1 MIKKF
6 IHAAMMAI
14 TYNFIPLLMMNGMV
28 FIVGAFIT
36 QDLDPRNW
44 FLLAAQEG
52 RMAFVGLQVIFL
64 NLRSEF
70 WKKFK

>member
-1 MIKKF
+1 
-6 IHAAMMAI
+6 MMAV

-36 QDLDPRNW
+36 QDFDPRNW
-44 FLLAAQEG
+44 FLFTTPEG
-52 RMAFVGLQVIFL
+52 RMGFVGMQVIFL
-64 NLRSEF
+64 YLRGDF